1 MTKKTRVLVHGAMGR
16 MGVAVRDLLIPG
28 KNLILAGALESP
40 DHPLL
45 GQELT
50 GGIKLSSDIST
61 MVSLANVAISFS
73 LPEPT
78 MSLSRACA
86 TNRIA
91 CVIGTTGFNNEQ
103 LAEIKS
109 LSEEIPIVIA
119 SNFSVTVNLLTLLV
133 REAAKFLKSD
143 YDAEI
148 IELHHSQ
155 KIDAPSGTALELGK
169 AVAEGREVDFEEVA
183 VRNRDGVTGIR
194 SPGSIGLQALRG
206 GDVAG
211 EHTVMIAGGGERL
224 ELSHRAST
232 REHFAKGAIVATEWV
247 IKQKPGLYDMKQVL
261 GLG

>member
-1 MTKKTRVLVHGAMGR
+1 

-143 YDAEI
+143 
-148 IELHHSQ
+148 
-155 KIDAPSGTALELGK
+155 
-169 AVAEGREVDFEEVA
+169 
-183 VRNRDGVTGIR
+183 
-194 SPGSIGLQALRG
+194 
-206 GDVAG
+206 
-211 EHTVMIAGGGERL
+211 
-224 ELSHRAST
+224 
-232 REHFAKGAIVATEWV
+232 
-247 IKQKPGLYDMKQVL
+247 
-261 GLG
+261 